1 MCHSCGLMRFPS
13 DLSYERLHCKPLHN
27 YHTRFIVI
35 LKTKTRTQGG
45 SLVATL
51 PTEVARRLAVKLGQE
66 LYWREAGP
74 GTYLVTALD
83 PVQID
88 ALEAMEEA
96 IDHYRE
102 VFDALAK

>member
-1 MCHSCGLMRFPS
+1 M
-13 DLSYERLHCKPLHN
+13 
-27 YHTRFIVI
+27 I

-51 PTEVARRLAVKLGQE
+51 PSEVARRLAVQPGQD

-83 PVQID
+83 PEQAE
-88 ALEAMEEA
+88 ALKAMEEA
-96 IDHYRE
+96 IDQYRE

>member
-1 MCHSCGLMRFPS
+1 M
-13 DLSYERLHCKPLHN
+13 
-27 YHTRFIVI
+27 I
-35 LKTKTRTQGG
+35 LRTKTRSQGG

-51 PTEVARRLAVKLGQE
+51 PSEVARGLAVQPGQH

-83 PVQID
+83 LEQAE
-88 ALEAMEEA
+88 ALMAMEEG
-96 IDHYRE
+96 IDQYRA